1 MAPSFLAQIDPAI
14 SSPPLTTAA
23 PAQTVVPENLTH
35 LQELVCELHASGSPW
50 IPSGLGSRLA
60 WGPALSPATV
70 ISTRQCCQ
78 VIDHAADDLTI
89 TVQAGLPLIELQAV
103 LAEHNQWFPVDW
115 PWGTDLSQPASA
127 GTVGGLVARGLAGS
141 LRQRH
146 LGVRDQIIG
155 IGLIRSDGVE
165 AHAGGRVVKNVAGYD
180 LMRLLCGSWG
190 SLALISELT
199 LRVQPIRPARA
210 LLQLHGNLPQLEA
223 WRAAV
228 VASTLTPE
236 LLQWQSSPD
245 QPLSLQVGIASV
257 SDAAVDDQL
266 NRLEALA
273 GHHQLSAER
282 HPWEGPLPAAVPA
295 KAITSTTQATNSAW
309 LVRLSLPPTQ
319 IAPLLQSPENQQL
332 HDWHWHLAAGAGC
345 GDGWSPTPLPA
356 YQLEALRRRV
366 QSLGGQ
372 LTLLLQP
379 AGRSSTA
386 DTASATALPAWLDA
400 PSKPLIEA
408 VKRQFDPRQQLC
420 RGRLPGVADP
430 LSPG

>member
-1 MAPSFLAQIDPAI
+1 MPVAPSFSAEPTVIDTSVANTSSLKIIAPDDLA
-14 SSPPLTTAA
+14 AA
-23 PAQTVVPENLTH
+23 QDVVRA
-35 LQELVCELHASGSPW
+35 LHAGASPW
-50 IPSGLGSRLA
+50 IPSGLGSRLG
-60 WGPALSPATV
+60 WGAALQPAPVLSLRHCKAV
-70 ISTRQCCQ
+70 
-78 VIDHAADDLTI
+78 VDHAIDDLTI
-89 TVQAGLPLIELQAV
+89 TVQAGLPLSELQTV
-103 LAEHNQWFPVDW
+103 LAEHNQWLPIDW
-115 PWGTDLSQPASA
+115 PWGTNPSQPTST
-127 GTVGGLVARGLAGS
+127 GTVGGLVARGLSGS

-210 LLQLHGNLPQLEA
+210 LLQLHGDLPQLEA

-228 VASTLTPE
+228 VASSLTPE
-236 LLQWQSSPD
+236 LLQWKSHPD
-245 QPLSLQVGIASV
+245 QPVDLQVGIASV
-257 SDAAVDDQL
+257 SDVAVDDQL

-273 GHHQLSAER
+273 GLHQLSAER
-282 HPWEGPLPAAVPA
+282 HPWDGPLPPA
-295 KAITSTTQATNSAW
+295 IPMTVQPTPPQPDTPAW

-319 IAPLLQSPENQQL
+319 VAPLLLSPESQML
-332 HDWHWHLAAGAGC
+332 PDWHWHLAAGSGC
-345 GDGWSPTPLPA
+345 GDGWSTSPLPA

-372 LTLLLQP
+372 LTLLVQP
-379 AGRSSTA
+379 SAPSSA
-386 DTASATALPAWLDA
+386 AMPAWLDA
-400 PSKPLIEA
+400 PSRPLIEA

-430 LSPG
+430 FTPG

>member
-1 MAPSFLAQIDPAI
+1 MIRISSLPLAPADPAHTI
-14 SSPPLTTAA
+14 A
-23 PAQTVVPENLTH
+23 PVSLSGVR
-35 LQELVCELHASGSPW
+35 ELVRELHAGGTPW
-50 IPSGLGSRLA
+50 IPSGLGSRLQ
-60 WGPALSPATV
+60 WGAALSPATV
-70 ISTRQCCQ
+70 ISMRQCRQ
-78 VIDHAADDLTI
+78 VIDHAFDDLTI
-89 TVQAGLPLIELQAV
+89 TVQAGLPLSELQTV
-103 LAEHNQWFPVDW
+103 LAERNQWFPVDW
-115 PWGTDLSQPASA
+115 PWGTESSQPASA

-210 LLQLHGNLPQLEA
+210 LLQLRGELDHLET

-236 LLQWQSSPD
+236 LLQWHSSPD
-245 QPLSLQVGIASV
+245 QPVGLQVGIASV

-266 NRLEALA
+266 NRLTALA
-273 GHHQLSAER
+273 GHHQLSAKR
-282 HPWEGPLPAAVPA
+282 HPWEGPLPAVVPGGRQHSPQ
-295 KAITSTTQATNSAW
+295 TPGPSW
-309 LVRLSLPPTQ
+309 LGRLSLPPSQ
-319 IAPLLQSPENQQL
+319 IAPLLRSRESQQL
-332 HDWHWHLAAGAGC
+332 NGWSWNLAAGAGC
-345 GDGWSPTPLPA
+345 GDGWTNTPLPA
-356 YQLEALRRRV
+356 YQLDALRRRV
-366 QSLGGQ
+366 HTLGGQ
-372 LTLLLQP
+372 LTLLVQP
-379 AGRSSTA
+379 SASSTA
-386 DTASATALPAWLDA
+386 ALPAWLDA
-400 PSKPLIEA
+400 PSRPLIEA
-408 VKRQFDPRQQLC
+408 VKRQFDPRQQLS